1 MLTKSAYFR
10 HTYMRIE
17 TKKVAFNIIAE
28 THMQKVKRIRKKSRI
43 CDNELVAFAY
53 FLFFYKLKFKV
64 NLCNCRVFWLNPRTT
79 TRPCRAAPRSS
90 SQTSRCW
97 SSGPAWHSATS
108 SSTTTLA
115 MRITAKS
122 SYNPHSHRLEYLQG
136 VPYSLPDKLL

>member
-53 FLFFYKLKFKV
+53 FLFFINC
-64 NLCNCRVFWLNPRTT
+64 NLR
-79 TRPCRAAPRSS
+79 
-90 SQTSRCW
+90 
-97 SSGPAWHSATS
+97 
-108 SSTTTLA
+108 
-115 MRITAKS
+115 
-122 SYNPHSHRLEYLQG
+122 
-136 VPYSLPDKLL
+136 